1 MLQFLLTI
9 CDEAYHSQIEWM
21 YNNYYNDMLKI
32 AVTKFK
38 LLDRYNPVLDA
49 EDAVQNCF
57 LRMAKYA
64 DKLDF
69 TNKAHLKNYALTIL
83 THEMDRILKE
93 NSENIDFVEEF
104 PEKNRYKFIEDICI
118 KEQYNEVVRAIEQMD
133 DIYGT
138 TLFLVYCKDMTVN
151 EIAEMMDVPAKTV
164 YTRLARGKK
173 MLIDSIKGDK

>member
-1 MLQFLLTI
+1 MTVNGREQEVHVTSAGYFHRALFNSI
-9 CDEAYHSQIEWM
+9 YAYELFDNVEVNV
-21 YNNYYNDMLKI
+21 YNGNVRASKTFTFSL
-32 AVTKFK
+32 
-38 LLDRYNPVLDA
+38 
-49 EDAVQNCF
+49 
-57 LRMAKYA
+57 AKYA

-69 TNKAHLKNYALTIL
+69 SNKAHLKNYALTIL
-83 THEMDRILKE
+83 THEMDRIVKE

-118 KEQYNEVVRAIEQMD
+118 REQYNQVVRAIEQMD

-164 YTRLARGKK
+164 YTRLARGKQT
-173 MLIDSIKGDK
+173 LRDSLKGDK

>member
-1 MLQFLLTI
+1 M
-9 CDEAYHSQIEWM
+9 
-21 YNNYYNDMLKI
+21 
-32 AVTKFK
+32 V
-38 LLDRYNPVLDA
+38 
-49 EDAVQNCF
+49 
-57 LRMAKYA
+57 KYA

-118 KEQYNEVVRAIEQMD
+118 REQYTEVVRAIEQMD

-173 MLIDSIKGDK
+173 MLRDSIKGDK